1 MLSESQR
8 ALLIA
13 RLRQG
18 RQSTPTG
25 IPRRP
30 AHAGSGTGTGA
41 GTRGLPLSFGQEQ
54 LWFLDRFE
62 PGLSTYNI
70 PCTLRIRGP
79 LDVPA
84 LARALEAVVE
94 RHEALRTRFVS
105 DAEGDPHQEIG
116 EPECIDLPLLDLA
129 GAGAGA
135 DAGPEAA
142 QARLRD
148 LVRAAWDRP
157 FDLSQGP
164 LIRFELARTA
174 PDEHVLVAVVHH
186 IVFDGWSAGVLLR
199 EVAALY
205 EAQVTGHASQ
215 LPELP
220 VQVADVALWERE
232 RLTGPVL
239 DGLHDH
245 WRRTLAGAPDLDLPT
260 DRPRPTLIAQ
270 EGGVERLDL
279 GAGALAGVQAL
290 SSAEGTT
297 PSVVLMAA
305 FVVLLHRYSGQD
317 DVVVGTL
324 SANRGRAELAP
335 LIGYFVN
342 TLPIRADLSAD
353 PTIRELISH
362 LRAATV
368 EAYAHQELPFA
379 KLVEALRVERDPSR
393 GPVVQALVT
402 HVEPGDGPVAAADGV
417 EFEEIGPPAEPNT
430 AKFELT
436 LVTRVVDGG
445 LQAELAYASALFD
458 RSTVRRML
466 GNLAVLLE
474 GMAADVTRRVS
485 QVPVLTEAERRRE
498 LVEWNSTRVELP
510 TGCVH
515 EHFERQVDRTPEGA
529 AAELDADV
537 VPYAE
542 LNAQANRIA
551 RRLHASGVGPEVFV
565 GVSMAPSTR
574 RLAVLLGIMKAGG
587 AYVPLDP
594 ALPAERLAYMMADTA
609 MPVLVADDAGVAA
622 LPATGADV
630 LPIDQEWERIGE
642 LDGANPGF
650 AVQPA
655 NAAYAIYTSGSTG
668 RPKGVV
674 VEHRQVVN
682 HALGMVRQWQVG
694 PADRVLQFASLNFD
708 VSVMDMFTAL
718 LSGARA
724 VVASSQV
731 RLSPPR
737 LAALIRDREV
747 TFACLPPAVMNL
759 LTGERFPRLR
769 MLMGAGEEFP
779 AELERAWSR
788 PGLRLVNGYGP
799 TEDTVIA
806 TFAELGRSVVPPPIG
821 LPVANQQAYVLDSH
835 LNPVPVGVVGELY
848 LGGAG
853 VARGYLNAPELTEQ
867 RFVPDPFRDEPGA
880 RLYKT
885 GDLVR
890 RLPDGNIAY
899 LGRRDGQVKIRG
911 LRVELG
917 EIETALMAHPDV
929 AQVVVITAEDTAG
942 QKMLVGYVRPRTAGS
957 AGSAGPVA
965 DPAELRRHLAE
976 GLPGYMIPAHLVM
989 LDSFPLNASGKV
1001 DRAALPPVKP
1011 AEAATESGT
1020 RGVAPAT
1027 PTEQRLADIYTRLL
1041 RLPRVSVDQGFFELG
1056 GNSLQAMQLVTRI
1069 HREFGVDIAV
1079 TAVFLAPTV
1088 RRLAARIEQA
1098 GGAAR
1103 VAGSGP
1109 LVELSEGAGSAPL
1122 FIVHAIGG
1130 TVHPYAP
1137 LAACLADAFQVY
1149 GMQAAG
1155 LAEGTTPAASLEA
1168 MVASY
1173 LDAILAAQPEGP
1185 YRLAGWSMGGLVAYE
1200 IARRLEDLGRDVAQL
1215 VLLDAPFALPE
1226 RCEPEGVLAARFA
1239 ADAAQALGW
1248 ETNGADSA
1256 DSADHGDHQDH
1267 LDRLAR
1273 RVAGETDDL
1282 DTVRGQIER
1291 RFEVFKA
1298 NTALVAGFRPDA
1310 ALRART
1316 LLISASRSPNAAVQP
1331 DWTRLLGESST
1342 LLPVSADHYSFLRP
1356 PQVGEIADWIR
1367 TR

>member
-30 AHAGSGTGTGA
+30 AGTGA
-41 GTRGLPLSFGQEQ
+41 DTGAGVRGLPLSFGQEQ

-105 DAEGDPHQEIG
+105 DAEGNPHQEIG
-116 EPECIDLPLLDLA
+116 ESAGIDLPLLDLA
-129 GAGAGA
+129 GTGAGRQ
-135 DAGPEAA
+135 DA

-148 LVRAAWDRP
+148 AVRASWDRP
-157 FDLSQGP
+157 FDLSRGP

-199 EVAALY
+199 DIAALY
-205 EAQVTGHASQ
+205 EARVTGRASQ

-220 VQVADVALWERE
+220 VQVADVALWERG

-239 DGLHDH
+239 DGLHEH
-245 WRRTLAGAPDLDLPT
+245 WRRTLAGSPDLDLPT
-260 DRPRPTLIAQ
+260 DRPRPALIAH

-290 SSAEGTT
+290 SSQEGTT
-297 PSVVLMAA
+297 PTVVLMAA

-353 PTIRELISH
+353 PTIGELIAH

-402 HVEPGDGPVAAADGV
+402 HVEPGEGPVVAADGV
-417 EFEEIGPPAEPNT
+417 EFEQIGPLADPNT

-436 LVTRVVDGG
+436 LVTRIVDGG
-445 LQAELAYASALFD
+445 LQVELAYASALFD

-474 GMAADVTRRVS
+474 GMAADLTRRVS
-485 QVPVLTEAERRRE
+485 QAPVLTEAERRRE

-515 EHFERQVDRTPEGA
+515 EHFERQVDRTPQGV
-529 AAELDADV
+529 AAEFDSEV

-551 RRLHASGVGPEVFV
+551 RRLHAYGVGPEVFV

-594 ALPAERLAYMMADTA
+594 TLPAERLAYMMTDTA

-622 LPATGADV
+622 LPQTQADV

-650 AVQPA
+650 AVKPA
-655 NAAYAIYTSGSTG
+655 NAAYVIYTSGSTG

-724 VVASSQV
+724 VVASNEV

-769 MLMGAGEEFP
+769 MLMAAGEEVSV
-779 AELERAWSR
+779 ELARAWLR

-806 TFAELGRSVVPPPIG
+806 TFAELDRSMVPPPIG
-821 LPVANQQAYVLDSH
+821 LPVANQQAYVLDPH

-853 VARGYLNAPELTEQ
+853 VARGYLNAPDLTEQ

-890 RLPDGNIAY
+890 RLPDGNIVF

-929 AQVVVITAEDTAG
+929 AQVVVITAEDAAG
-942 QKMLVGYVRPRTAGS
+942 QKMLVGYVRLRT

-965 DPAELRRHLAE
+965 GPAELRRHLAE
-976 GLPGYMIPAHLVM
+976 GLPGYMVPAHLVI

-1011 AEAATESGT
+1011 AEAATGSRT
-1020 RGVAPAT
+1020 PGVAPAT
-1027 PTEQRLADIYTRLL
+1027 PTEQALADIYTRLL

-1098 GGAAR
+1098 SGAAQ

-1109 LVELSEGAGSAPL
+1109 LVELSEGAGPTPL

-1149 GMQAAG
+1149 GIEAAG
-1155 LAEGTTPAASLEA
+1155 LAEGTTPAASLDA

-1173 LDAILAAQPEGP
+1173 LGAILAAQPEGP

-1200 IARRLEDLGRDVAQL
+1200 IARRLEDLGQDVAYL

-1226 RCEPEGVLAARFA
+1226 RSEPDGVLAERFA

-1248 ETNGADSA
+1248 ETDGADSA
-1256 DSADHGDHQDH
+1256 DHVDH
-1267 LDRLAR
+1267 LDLLAR
-1273 RVAGETDDL
+1273 RVAGASADL

-1316 LLISASRSPNAAVQP
+1316 LIVSALRSPNAAVQP
-1331 DWTRLLGESST
+1331 DWTRLLGENST
-1342 LLPVSADHYSFLRP
+1342 VLLIDADHYSFLRSP
-1356 PQVGEIADWIR
+1356 LVEKIADSIA
-1367 TR
+1367 

>member
-1 MLSESQR
+1 
-8 ALLIA
+8 
-13 RLRQG
+13 
-18 RQSTPTG
+18 
-25 IPRRP
+25 
-30 AHAGSGTGTGA
+30 
-41 GTRGLPLSFGQEQ
+41 
-54 LWFLDRFE
+54 
-62 PGLSTYNI
+62 
-70 PCTLRIRGP
+70 
-79 LDVPA
+79 
-84 LARALEAVVE
+84 
-94 RHEALRTRFVS
+94 
-105 DAEGDPHQEIG
+105 
-116 EPECIDLPLLDLA
+116 
-129 GAGAGA
+129 
-135 DAGPEAA
+135 
-142 QARLRD
+142 
-148 LVRAAWDRP
+148 
-157 FDLSQGP
+157 
-164 LIRFELARTA
+164 
-174 PDEHVLVAVVHH
+174 
-186 IVFDGWSAGVLLR
+186 
-199 EVAALY
+199 
-205 EAQVTGHASQ
+205 
-215 LPELP
+215 
-220 VQVADVALWERE
+220 
-232 RLTGPVL
+232 
-239 DGLHDH
+239 
-245 WRRTLAGAPDLDLPT
+245 
-260 DRPRPTLIAQ
+260 
-270 EGGVERLDL
+270 
-279 GAGALAGVQAL
+279 
-290 SSAEGTT
+290 
-297 PSVVLMAA
+297 
-305 FVVLLHRYSGQD
+305 
-317 DVVVGTL
+317 
-324 SANRGRAELAP
+324 
-335 LIGYFVN
+335 
-342 TLPIRADLSAD
+342 
-353 PTIRELISH
+353 
-362 LRAATV
+362 
-368 EAYAHQELPFA
+368 
-379 KLVEALRVERDPSR
+379 
-393 GPVVQALVT
+393 
-402 HVEPGDGPVAAADGV
+402 
-417 EFEEIGPPAEPNT
+417 
-430 AKFELT
+430 
-436 LVTRVVDGG
+436 
-445 LQAELAYASALFD
+445 
-458 RSTVRRML
+458 
-466 GNLAVLLE
+466 
-474 GMAADVTRRVS
+474 
-485 QVPVLTEAERRRE
+485 
-498 LVEWNSTRVELP
+498 
-510 TGCVH
+510 
-515 EHFERQVDRTPEGA
+515 
-529 AAELDADV
+529 
-537 VPYAE
+537 
-542 LNAQANRIA
+542 
-551 RRLHASGVGPEVFV
+551 
-565 GVSMAPSTR
+565 
-574 RLAVLLGIMKAGG
+574 
-587 AYVPLDP
+587 
-594 ALPAERLAYMMADTA
+594 
-609 MPVLVADDAGVAA
+609 
-622 LPATGADV
+622 
-630 LPIDQEWERIGE
+630 
-642 LDGANPGF
+642 
-650 AVQPA
+650 
-655 NAAYAIYTSGSTG
+655 
-668 RPKGVV
+668 
-674 VEHRQVVN
+674 
-682 HALGMVRQWQVG
+682 
-694 PADRVLQFASLNFD
+694 
-708 VSVMDMFTAL
+708 
-718 LSGARA
+718 
-724 VVASSQV
+724 
-731 RLSPPR
+731 
-737 LAALIRDREV
+737 
-747 TFACLPPAVMNL
+747 VMNL

-1256 DSADHGDHQDH
+1256 DSADRGDHQDH